1 MAAGTVGYT
10 DTRGNKDYTSII
22 AGQIGRRLKEASNMA
37 GEERAYAAGMA
48 EAGGTSL
55 EEAGIGKGYFF
66 GRALGS
72 RFGGDRIARTKGR
85 MGVGGAGTNPATNYK
100 QRFRGGFDYNVT
112 NQNITDVAPLSNAL
126 VVGLRGV
133 QEGLTDVAGAIQRQG
148 TVLNSLS
155 RNQADMAKATMFNG
169 YLFAMFQNQQ
179 KQSAGRDSLRREERS
194 LEGGR
199 GFGRGGGIG
208 GASFGGAGGGRGM
221 INVTPGGAGGGR
233 SGGSSSVGIGL
244 GGGLFSA
251 GTSLLTSEGRKG
263 VPIAK
268 SFGAA
273 TGISN
278 ALGMGTVSK
287 GGVYSTDVLR
297 AAGRASKGFNPA
309 RVSVKIAE
317 LIGDPSTT
325 SVFSKLLKGGD
336 KALDTAEMVAK
347 SAGAVTATRTGVKQL
362 DFMMDMAGAGKQEL
376 ASEMLDAGI
385 RSEGLKKGT
394 NVDAKINADI
404 FNSLTDRKGKKLF
417 NRKQVEIFK
426 QLGLDP
432 GQANLDRYLKR
443 ISSTKFLKSGMKPIK
458 MRSAGESAQGIAE
471 AIKKY
476 YPNTSFK
483 NLEEAV
489 VLTEFARKIEQ
500 GVPPDDAVKFIRG
513 AFGSEIA
520 DNVLIKGAKT
530 AAKNSMVGKALGKAG
545 SRSALKKI
553 PLLGAVLGTAFAL
566 DRARKG
572 DFLGAGLEFSS
583 GMLGLIPG
591 LGSGLGFG
599 IDGFLLARD
608 LGMTPMRTGGTIYP
622 GRTNS
627 MLNVGG
633 RGFSFNEPGNKEV
646 VRVEKDTDDRF
657 VEMGTGIVEGFKKK
671 KSDYIALNSIGVER
685 GLRTLGS
692 DGFFS
697 GLFKNTKDITN
708 NLTSPIKA
716 IKNIPGGIKNWFMK
730 GFRPGEDAMSWK
742 DLLADDWK
750 QRGKFG
756 KGGKLGGW
764 DITRGFRPGVPASEG
779 GMMSGPTP
787 AGRQSVR
794 RLFGFLSSFRGGGFA
809 TLASMIANDF
819 INPQPLADGTMEGYL
834 KSVGQADTSGL
845 AGSLGTN
852 GIVTPTIINNNY
864 YNNSAGKTD
873 EGSED
878 ATIGMGDLGMDAFMV
893 NYSLMTK

>member
-22 AGQIGRRLKEASNMA
+22 AGQIGKRVKQASNMA

-72 RFGGDRIARTKGR
+72 RFGRDRIARAKGR

-233 SGGSSSVGIGL
+233 SGAPSGAGIGL

-263 VPIAK
+263 IPIAK

-287 GGVYSTDVLR
+287 GGVYSSDVLR

-309 RVSVKIAE
+309 KVSVKIAE

-325 SVFSKLLKGGD
+325 SVFAKLLKGGD
-336 KALDTAEMVAK
+336 QAVDTAEAVAK
-347 SAGAVTATRTGVKQL
+347 GAGAVTATRTGVQQL
-362 DFMMDMAGAGKQEL
+362 DFMLDMTAAGKGDL
-376 ASEMLDAGI
+376 ASEMLDATARAEGI
-385 RSEGLKKGT
+385 KTGRIK
-394 NVDAKINADI
+394 DAEFDADI
-404 FNSLTDRKGKKLF
+404 FNALTDRKGKKLF

-426 QLGLDP
+426 ELGLSP
-432 GQANLDRYLKR
+432 GVANYDRYVQR
-443 ISSTKFLKSGMKPIK
+443 IASAKTLRGLRPLR
-458 MRSAGESAQGIAE
+458 MRSAGESAQGLAE
-471 AIKKY
+471 SIKKY
-476 YPNTSFK
+476 YPGTSFK

-553 PLLGAVLGTAFAL
+553 PLLGAVLGTAFAI

-608 LGMTPMRTGGTIYP
+608 LGMTPMRDRGSITGGANLP
-622 GRTNS
+622 FF
-627 MLNVGG
+627 VGG
-633 RGFSFNEPGNKEV
+633 RGFTMNEKGSGDERI
-646 VRVEKDTDDRF
+646 RVESDDKSRHLDAGLGLIEAMKSKRNDYVKIMGQGVFSGIGDAASGGLFENIGSGLTTITDNIKNMFSNFKDTTGNILNKLNPFKRDENGQNMFQRVGSNVKNWWNKDSSDGGIIDSARF
-657 VEMGTGIVEGFKKK
+657 NVQKFINRRILGKKDTKYMQQYNPEEGVAYGSLP
-671 KSDYIALNSIGVER
+671 SDYKETEAKYFQTGMYTPNVENSDINVAPAVSMGA
-685 GLRTLGS
+685 TY
-692 DGFFS
+692 
-697 GLFKNTKDITN
+697 ITN
-708 NLTSPIKA
+708 NNYGVGSGA
-716 IKNIPGGIKNWFMK
+716 SGGDTGDGNPTIDDL
-730 GFRPGEDAMSWK
+730 GFQGLVSN
-742 DLLADDWK
+742 
-750 QRGKFG
+750 FN
-756 KGGKLGGW
+756 
-764 DITRGFRPGVPASEG
+764 
-779 GMMSGPTP
+779 
-787 AGRQSVR
+787 
-794 RLFGFLSSFRGGGFA
+794 
-809 TLASMIANDF
+809 LAS
-819 INPQPLADGTMEGYL
+819 
-834 KSVGQADTSGL
+834 K
-845 AGSLGTN
+845 
-852 GIVTPTIINNNY
+852 
-864 YNNSAGKTD
+864 
-873 EGSED
+873 
-878 ATIGMGDLGMDAFMV
+878 
-893 NYSLMTK
+893 